1 MKIIIV
7 ALSAFLAVATAIPPQ
22 KTNEVEKIFDT
33 LTNIFQTEDLHQIL
47 TDIGDD
53 KSDRLC
59 PLCQKFV
66 TALDSFLG
74 DVKVQTKL
82 SAAVAKV
89 CDKISD
95 ENKKQACTNLITKD
109 FPMVLEI
116 VKSLLNPTT
125 VCVKL
130 FKMCPSPSSNTDLD
144 SSSNPFIQPFEQTLE
159 CAACFTAF
167 GFVRQAFLNPDFGK
181 FCVDEIQPVCDGLS
195 DPEKHQ
201 KCLDTVTKLVGQIFK
216 ALNTYLDPFHMCQT
230 VIPGKT
236 PDGCPT
242 AFLNKFKH

>member
-7 ALSAFLAVATAIPPQ
+7 ALSAFLAVATAILPQ

-33 LTNIFQTEDLHQIL
+33 LTNIFQTEDLLQIL
-47 TDIGDD
+47 NVIGDD

-66 TALDSFLG
+66 TVLDSLLG

-116 VKSLLNPTT
+116 LKSLLNPTT

-130 FKMCPSPSSNTDLD
+130 FKMCPSPSSNTDLA
-144 SSSNPFIQPFEQTLE
+144 SSSNPFIPQFEADLE
-159 CAACFTAF
+159 CAACFTGF
-167 GFVRQAFLNPDFGK
+167 GFVKQAFLNNDFQV
-181 FCVDEIQPVCDGLS
+181 FCSDEIQPVCDSLS

-201 KCLDTVTKLVGQIFK
+201 KCLDTVVKVVSGIFN
-216 ALNTYLDPFHMCQT
+216 ALNTYLNPSHMCQT
-230 VIPGKT
+230 VIPAK
-236 PDGCPT
+236 
-242 AFLNKFKH
+242 